1 MLTSSQILAFTLYNQ
16 LFSDDENVAKKQRR
30 SLLNKWHPD
39 SNKEQAAEKV
49 FIHINYL
56 YGLNNTQVVENVL
69 EINGKEYHYYF
80 SIVNDIF
87 TLYYLT
93 SFKLL
98 IKFNFKQEELKLN
111 FVKNRNKLDLF
122 LNSKDFKSRYQDILN
137 LKILSSSNGEYLYV
151 DLPPNYLPLSL
162 ILQYIKEFKDWK
174 MSAWI
179 ISRYYDS
186 ALLYQH
192 SDLKYIGCDFNLVFV
207 DTKKH
212 LIIDLSALFFSVKD
226 TMLLLTNN
234 QHKFFTHSA
243 ISSKKCDDESINSLI
258 KFSSILLAGDITQT
272 GNFNLIEDI
281 EVNKELIQQLLLINS
296 SRSLLDNYKEWQE
309 QTITKVFSQRSFYKK
324 ELTFNDLKQYI

>member
-39 SNKEQAAEKV
+39 SNKEQDAEKV

-137 LKILSSSNGEYLYV
+137 LKILSSSNGEYLYI

-258 KFSSILLAGDITQT
+258 KFSSILLAGDTTQT

>member
-1 MLTSSQILAFTLYNQ
+1 MLTSSQILAFTLYSQ

-39 SNKEQAAEKV
+39 SNKEQDAEKV

-151 DLPPNYLPLSL
+151 DLPSNYLPLSL

>member
-1 MLTSSQILAFTLYNQ
+1 MLTSSQILTFTLYNQ

-39 SNKEQAAEKV
+39 SNKEQDAEKV

-137 LKILSSSNGEYLYV
+137 LKILSSSNGEYLYI

-258 KFSSILLAGDITQT
+258 KFSSILLAGDTTQT

>member
-39 SNKEQAAEKV
+39 SNKEQDAEKV

-151 DLPPNYLPLSL
+151 DLPSNYLPLSL

-243 ISSKKCDDESINSLI
+243 ISSKKCDNESINSLI

>member
-1 MLTSSQILAFTLYNQ
+1 MLTSSQILTFTLYNQ

-39 SNKEQAAEKV
+39 SNKEQDAEKV

-151 DLPPNYLPLSL
+151 DLPSNYLPLSL

>member
-1 MLTSSQILAFTLYNQ
+1 MLTSSQILTFTLYNQ

-39 SNKEQAAEKV
+39 SNKEQDAEKV

-137 LKILSSSNGEYLYV
+137 LKILSSSNGEYLYI

>member
-1 MLTSSQILAFTLYNQ
+1 MYNQ

-39 SNKEQAAEKV
+39 SNKEQDAEKV

>member
-39 SNKEQAAEKV
+39 SNKEQDAEKV

-137 LKILSSSNGEYLYV
+137 LKILSSSNGEYLYI

>member
-1 MLTSSQILAFTLYNQ
+1 MLTSHQILAFNSYTD
-16 LFSDDENVAKKQRR
+16 LFSEDEDKAKKQRR
-30 SLLNKWHPD
+30 SLLNTWHPD
-39 SNKEQAAEKV
+39 TNKDQDAEKV

-56 YGLNNTQVVENVL
+56 YGLNNVKVVENTI
-69 EINGKEYHYYF
+69 EINGKHYQYYF

-111 FVKNRNKLDLF
+111 FVSNRNKLDSF

-137 LKILSSSNGEYLYV
+137 LKIFSSSSGEYLFI
-151 DLPPNYLPLSL
+151 DLPSNYLPLSL

-186 ALLYQH
+186 ALLFQH
-192 SDLKYIGCDFNLVFV
+192 SDLNYIGCDFNLVFI
-207 DTKKH
+207 DTKRH

-234 QHKFFTHSA
+234 QHKFFSHSA
-243 ISSKKCDDESINSLI
+243 ISSKKCDNESINSLI

-272 GNFNLIEDI
+272 GNFNLIDNSEI
-281 EVNKELIQQLLLINS
+281 NKELIQQLLLINTS
-296 SRSLLDNYKEWQE
+296 HSLIDNYKEWQE

-324 ELTFNDLKQYI
+324 ELTFNDVKQYI

>member
-39 SNKEQAAEKV
+39 SNKEQDAEKV

-56 YGLNNTQVVENVL
+56 YGLNNTQVVENSI

-122 LNSKDFKSRYQDILN
+122 LDSKDFKSRYQDILN

-151 DLPPNYLPLSL
+151 DLPSNYLPLSL

-243 ISSKKCDDESINSLI
+243 ISSKKCDNESINSLI
-258 KFSSILLAGDITQT
+258 KFSSILLAGDTTQT

>member
-1 MLTSSQILAFTLYNQ
+1 MLTSSQILTFTLYNQ

-39 SNKEQAAEKV
+39 SNKEQDAEKV

-151 DLPPNYLPLSL
+151 DLPLNYLPLSL

>member
-39 SNKEQAAEKV
+39 SNKEQDAEKV

-151 DLPPNYLPLSL
+151 DLPSNYLPLSL

>member
-39 SNKEQAAEKV
+39 SNKEQDAEKV

-56 YGLNNTQVVENVL
+56 YGLNNTQVLENVL

>member
-39 SNKEQAAEKV
+39 SNKEQDAEKV

-151 DLPPNYLPLSL
+151 DLPSNYLPLSL

-243 ISSKKCDDESINSLI
+243 ISSKECDDESINSLI

>member
-1 MLTSSQILAFTLYNQ
+1 MLTSSQILTFTLYNQ

-39 SNKEQAAEKV
+39 SNKEQDAEKV

-56 YGLNNTQVVENVL
+56 YGLNNTQVVENSI

-151 DLPPNYLPLSL
+151 DLPSNYLPLSL

-258 KFSSILLAGDITQT
+258 KFSSILLAGDTTQT

>member
-39 SNKEQAAEKV
+39 SNKEQDAEKV

-137 LKILSSSNGEYLYV
+137 LKILSSSNGEYLYI
-151 DLPPNYLPLSL
+151 N
-162 ILQYIKEFKDWK
+162 
-174 MSAWI
+174 
-179 ISRYYDS
+179 
-186 ALLYQH
+186 
-192 SDLKYIGCDFNLVFV
+192 LKIG
-207 DTKKH
+207 K
-212 LIIDLSALFFSVKD
+212 
-226 TMLLLTNN
+226 
-234 QHKFFTHSA
+234 
-243 ISSKKCDDESINSLI
+243 
-258 KFSSILLAGDITQT
+258 
-272 GNFNLIEDI
+272 
-281 EVNKELIQQLLLINS
+281 
-296 SRSLLDNYKEWQE
+296 
-309 QTITKVFSQRSFYKK
+309 
-324 ELTFNDLKQYI
+324 

>member
-39 SNKEQAAEKV
+39 SNKDQDAEKV

>member
-39 SNKEQAAEKV
+39 SNKDQDAEKV

-56 YGLNNTQVVENVL
+56 YGLNNVKVVENVL

-122 LNSKDFKSRYQDILN
+122 LDSKDFKSRYQDILN
-137 LKILSSSNGEYLYV
+137 LKILSSSNGEYLYI
-151 DLPPNYLPLSL
+151 DLSPNYLPLSL

-258 KFSSILLAGDITQT
+258 KFSSILLAGDTTQT

>member
-39 SNKEQAAEKV
+39 SNKEQDAEKV

-56 YGLNNTQVVENVL
+56 YGLNNTQVVENSI

-122 LNSKDFKSRYQDILN
+122 LDSKDFKSRYQDILN

-151 DLPPNYLPLSL
+151 DLPSNYLPLSL

-258 KFSSILLAGDITQT
+258 KFSSILLAGDTTQT

>member
-39 SNKEQAAEKV
+39 SNKEQDAEKV

-56 YGLNNTQVVENVL
+56 YGLNNTQVIENVL

>member
-39 SNKEQAAEKV
+39 SNKEQDAEKV

-258 KFSSILLAGDITQT
+258 KFSSILLAGDTTQT

>member
-30 SLLNKWHPD
+30 FLLNKWHPD
-39 SNKEQAAEKV
+39 SNKEQDAEKV

-80 SIVNDIF
+80 LIVNDIF

-258 KFSSILLAGDITQT
+258 KFSSILLAGDTTQT

>member
-39 SNKEQAAEKV
+39 SNKEQDAEKV

-87 TLYYLT
+87 TLYCLT

>member
-39 SNKEQAAEKV
+39 SNKEQDAEKV

-122 LNSKDFKSRYQDILN
+122 LDSKDFKNRYQDILN

-258 KFSSILLAGDITQT
+258 KFSSILLAGDTTQT